1 MKVKNILITTLSVGV
16 ALLLT
21 GCGQSVAEN
30 NVQTHKNAE
39 VSIQNCSVDQ
49 KYKVSP
55 ERIVALGPGQA
66 DLIGKLGAGN
76 TIVGIAQLNGEKI
89 PGSLTEQGHNPQ
101 VLSENTPP
109 SREQL
114 LQANPDLVL
123 SPTTYEFNDQQGYA
137 SQEQLTQAGAAN
149 YVAAAGCLDRRSNAQ
164 VTDLFTDIDAYGKI
178 LGKEEQAQKLRQ
190 KAQKQLDEAAKHAK
204 GKEAPTVAQLYIEGN
219 SVTAIGAGIEHDIA
233 KSAGAQGVFNPKDP
247 EFKEFFAA
255 EVSRE
260 AILKKNPQAIIF
272 TTTSKEHEESSRKWL
287 KENLSEIKAVKE
299 NRIIAIPASDM
310 LPGTWGNLDAVT
322 AINKALYQ

>member
-1 MKVKNILITTLSVGV
+1 MKVKNILTTTLSIGV

-21 GCGQSVAEN
+21 SCGQSVAEN
-30 NVQTHKNAE
+30 NIQTHKNAE

-49 KYKVSP
+49 KYQVSP

-66 DLIGKLGAGN
+66 DLIGRLGAGN
-76 TIVGIAQLNGEKI
+76 TVVGIAQLNGEKI
-89 PGSLTEQGHNPQ
+89 PESLTEQGYSPKI
-101 VLSENTPP
+101 LSENTPP

-123 SPTTYEFNDQQGYA
+123 SPTTYEFSAEQGYA
-137 SQEQLTQAGAAN
+137 SQEQLNQAGAAN
-149 YVAAAGCLDRRSNAQ
+149 YVATAGCLDRRSNAQ
-164 VTDLFTDIDAYGKI
+164 VTDLLTDIDVYGKI
-178 LGKEEQAQKLRQ
+178 LGKEEQAQELRQ
-190 KAQKQLDEAAKHAK
+190 KAQKQLDEATKHAK
-204 GKEAPTVAQLYIEGN
+204 GKAALTVAQLYIEGN
-219 SVTAIGAGIEHDIA
+219 NITAIGAGIEHDIA
-233 KSAGAQGVFNPKDP
+233 KSAGAQGVFSPKDS

-260 AILKKNPQAIIF
+260 TILKKNPQAIIF

-287 KENLSEIKAVKE
+287 KENLGEVKAVKE

-310 LPGTWGNLDAVT
+310 LPGTWGNIDAVT
-322 AINKALYQ
+322 TINKALYK